1 MKKHVIVTIGVLLVF
16 SVLLAGLFIWRS
28 RMDAGDSANPPV
40 QEGNVNDTLSDGKQ
54 DGSDSETMWGTEHTQ
69 NIQEISGTENT
80 LEKEET
86 DMPITMIFAGDVLFR
101 SYFREHYPSEG
112 IGCAISNDLLDS
124 FVNADLAM
132 VNQEFPFSTRGVP
145 MEGKQYTFRIDPSY
159 VTALNDLGIDIVTL
173 ANNHV
178 LDYGKDALK
187 DTFTTLDEAGIRY
200 AGAGESKERAEE
212 LQTFEI
218 NGKTIGILAASR
230 VIPVVEWNVENEVPG
245 VFTTY
250 DGTALCEAIQKAKEC
265 CDFVAVYVHWGVE
278 YKEYPEEYQRVLAKQ
293 YIDSGADFVVG
304 THTHCLQGIEY
315 YNGKPIFYGLGN
327 FGFGAG
333 IERTLAIHVT
343 ISPDGNVECMLIPA
357 KAVNGC
363 TVRMEEEEGQMLYR
377 YMEEISEGIAVDA
390 QGAVS
395 QKEQL
400 GNGS

>member
-1 MKKHVIVTIGVLLVF
+1 M
-16 SVLLAGLFIWRS
+16 
-28 RMDAGDSANPPV
+28 
-40 QEGNVNDTLSDGKQ
+40 
-54 DGSDSETMWGTEHTQ
+54 
-69 NIQEISGTENT
+69 
-80 LEKEET
+80 
-86 DMPITMIFAGDVLFR
+86 
-101 SYFREHYPSEG
+101 
-112 IGCAISNDLLDS
+112 
-124 FVNADLAM
+124 
-132 VNQEFPFSTRGVP
+132 
-145 MEGKQYTFRIDPSY
+145 
-159 VTALNDLGIDIVTL
+159 
-173 ANNHV
+173 
-178 LDYGKDALK
+178 
-187 DTFTTLDEAGIRY
+187 
-200 AGAGESKERAEE
+200 
-212 LQTFEI
+212 
-218 NGKTIGILAASR
+218 
-230 VIPVVEWNVENEVPG
+230 IPVVEWNVENEVPG

-343 ISPDGNVECMLIPA
+343 ILPDGNVEYMLIPA

-363 TVRMEEEEGQMLYR
+363 TVRMEEEEGRMLYR
-377 YMEEISEGIAVDA
+377 YMEEISEGIAVEA
-390 QGAVS
+390 QGVVS

>member
-145 MEGKQYTFRIDPSY
+145 MEGKQYAFRIDPSY

-173 ANNHV
+173 AN
-178 LDYGKDALK
+178 K
-187 DTFTTLDEAGIRY
+187 RY
-200 AGAGESKERAEE
+200 
-212 LQTFEI
+212 L
-218 NGKTIGILAASR
+218 
-230 VIPVVEWNVENEVPG
+230 
-245 VFTTY
+245 Y
-250 DGTALCEAIQKAKEC
+250 
-265 CDFVAVYVHWGVE
+265 
-278 YKEYPEEYQRVLAKQ
+278 
-293 YIDSGADFVVG
+293 
-304 THTHCLQGIEY
+304 HTG
-315 YNGKPIFYGLGN
+315 
-327 FGFGAG
+327 
-333 IERTLAIHVT
+333 
-343 ISPDGNVECMLIPA
+343 
-357 KAVNGC
+357 
-363 TVRMEEEEGQMLYR
+363 
-377 YMEEISEGIAVDA
+377 
-390 QGAVS
+390 
-395 QKEQL
+395 
-400 GNGS
+400 